1 MNQRELR
8 DIWYKAL
15 AENRDEDKINSN
27 IEKNRK
33 GYCKLRF
40 VDGNG
45 KSLAGK
51 KVKINQRTHDFK
63 YGANIFM
70 LDEFKDDTDNKKY
83 REMFKNYFN
92 LATIPFY
99 WDSLEPQKGKP
110 RFEKN
115 SEKIYRR
122 PAPELCVEYCE
133 ENGIAAKLHCLVY
146 DKFTP
151 DWLPK
156 KDMAAMENH
165 YEERIRQIAE
175 RYSGRLIEFEVINET
190 LQECCWTTQSVISQK
205 RDVIEWAFALA
216 RKCLPHETLVIN
228 EGNPHGWVK
237 HGYRN
242 YYFMQIEKCLLN
254 GAEID
259 KVGMQYHIFTGATA
273 KNPEEYNR
281 QAAGDAWQVKP
292 NVASKTLDIFA
303 GLGLPLE
310 LTEVTFPTIGE
321 SAEDEELQA
330 QVLKGMYSVW
340 FSHEA
345 VDTIVYWNT
354 IDGYAY
360 TAPESENRIWNENAC
375 RGGLFHHDLTPKKSA
390 LMLKKL
396 FGEIWHTDLE
406 LTTDKDGY
414 VEFRGF
420 YGDYSVSADDSRK
433 EFGLHKNQNNYSVI
447 EL

>member
-1 MNQRELR
+1 MNQQELR
-8 DIWYKAL
+8 DIWYRAL
-15 AENRDEDKINSN
+15 EENRDENSINSS

-40 VDGNG
+40 VDKAG
-45 KSLAGK
+45 KPLAGK

-99 WDSLEPQKGKP
+99 WDGLEPQKGKP

-156 KDMAAMENH
+156 KDMAAMENL

-175 RYSGRLIEFEVINET
+175 RYSGRLMEFEVINET
-190 LQECCWTTQSVISQK
+190 LQEYYWTTQSVISQK

-216 RKCLPHETLVIN
+216 RKCLPQETLVIN

-242 YYFMQIEKCLLN
+242 PYFMQIEKCLMN

-259 KVGMQYHIFTGATA
+259 KVGMQYHIFTGVTA
-273 KNPEEYNR
+273 KDPEEYNR

-292 NVASKTLDIFA
+292 NIASKTLDIFA

-340 FSHEA
+340 FSHPA
-345 VDTIVYWNT
+345 VNTVVYWNT
-354 IDGYAY
+354 VDGYAY
-360 TAPESENRIWNENAC
+360 QSTDGVCNENNC

-420 YGDYSVSADDSRK
+420 YGDYFVSADDSRK